1 MSLSHGTIL
10 DMDYVVTFL
19 LLEELRIKS
28 LEIAISSSRLQTLVS
43 REINNKR
50 KDTNNNEKDKG
61 KCKPNDDIRCY
72 YYDKVDYIMKYYW
85 KLTQD

>member
-1 MSLSHGTIL
+1 
-10 DMDYVVTFL
+10 MDYVVTFL
-19 LLEELRIKS
+19 LLEELRRKS

-50 KDTNNNEKDKG
+50 KDMNNNEKDKR
-61 KCKPNDDIRCY
+61 KFKPNDDIRCY
-72 YYDKVDYIMKYYW
+72 YFDKVDHIMKYYW